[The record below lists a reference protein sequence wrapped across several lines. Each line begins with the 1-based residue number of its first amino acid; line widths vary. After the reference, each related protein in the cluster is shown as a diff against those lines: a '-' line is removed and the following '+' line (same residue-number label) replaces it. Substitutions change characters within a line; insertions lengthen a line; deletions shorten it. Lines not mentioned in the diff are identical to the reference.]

1 MTVARRRPAEEAST
15 RGPEANLSLDH
26 AKSIQKQRLYREWG
40 VASVRG
46 VARIKIEGRPRRSV
60 VDPAARLWLG
70 RGREA
75 GPRPTPARPAAPAGP
90 KVGVAYE
97 R

>member
-15 RGPEANLSLDH
+15 RGPEAKLSFDH

-40 VASVRG
+40 VT
-46 VARIKIEGRPRRSV
+46 RIKIEGRPRRSV
-60 VDPAARLWLG
+60 VDPAARG